1 MYTLSDSQR
10 KILEQF
16 LDHGLDVSKF
26 KFKDE
31 VDKQHF
37 FTMYDD
43 YMQIFASQT
52 EGIEVLV
59 QPTADHDVNIFVNN
73 KEVCYIYFN
82 EDLTTIKMDTFE
94 SLDNTV
100 LVYCIKV
107 LMATVKELAEIV
119 STFANMMSK
128 LADEAR
134 TQDVDSNIAN
144 QLAKS
149 LKNKRKKG
157 TYTNVPEKVF
167 NSINKIQKIQ
177 KSILDDVDKYK
188 VTIDKDKEKK

>member
-1 MYTLSDSQR
+1 
-10 KILEQF
+10 
-16 LDHGLDVSKF
+16 
-26 KFKDE
+26 
-31 VDKQHF
+31 
-37 FTMYDD
+37 MYDD

-52 EGIEVLV
+52 EGVEVLV

-107 LMATVKELAEIV
+107 LMGTVKELAEIV

>member
-157 TYTNVPEKVF
+157 TYTNVPEKVL

>member
-1 MYTLSDSQR
+1 MTLSDSQK

-16 LDHGLDVSKF
+16 LDNGLDVSQF
-26 KFKDE
+26 RFKDDI
-31 VDKQHF
+31 DKQHF

-52 EGIEVLV
+52 DDVEVLV
-59 QPTADHDVNIFVNN
+59 QPTPDHDVNVFVNN

-82 EDLTTIKMDTFE
+82 EDLTTIKMETFE
-94 SLDNTV
+94 SIENTV

-107 LMATVKELAEIV
+107 LMGTVKELAEIV
-119 STFANMMSK
+119 STFASMMTK

-134 TQDVDSNIAN
+134 SQDEESKLSE

-149 LKNKRKKG
+149 LKDKRRKG
-157 TYTNVPEKVF
+157 TYKNVPEKVF

-188 VTIDKDKEKK
+188 VTIPTKDKEKE